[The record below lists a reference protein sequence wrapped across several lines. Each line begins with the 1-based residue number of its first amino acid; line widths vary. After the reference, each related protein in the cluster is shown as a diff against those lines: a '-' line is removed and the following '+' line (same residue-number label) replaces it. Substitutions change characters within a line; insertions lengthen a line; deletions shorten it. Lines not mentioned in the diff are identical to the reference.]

1 LAQHKGELHLS
12 GVAREKVDRS
22 RRCLTA
28 KRLFESEGSDSSK
41 FWDTELRGAELVVRF
56 GRLGTDGQ
64 EKIKAC
70 PDAAAAATEQAKL
83 IKEKL
88 GKGYKEV

>member
-1 LAQHKGELHLS
+1 MS
-12 GVAREKVDRS
+12 GA
-22 RRCLTA
+22 
-28 KRLFESEGSDSSK
+28 RLFECEGSDSSK

-64 EKIKAC
+64 EKIKAFLN
-70 PDAAAAATEQAKL
+70 AAAAAKEQAKL